1 MDKKLQ
7 AAIAGVIAY
16 LGEEA
21 ASVPVSTPKP
31 SIGLKPWTLNGIQTI
46 MQNRALVQRRVI
58 KR

>member
-7 AAIAGVIAY
+7 AAIAGVMAF
-16 LGEEA
+16 LDEEQA
-21 ASVPVSTPKP
+21 VRPAPVQPTA
-31 SIGLKPWTLNGIQTI
+31 GLKPWTLNGIQTT